1 MTSTDESSQLVSF
14 KQETE
19 RVDKLRNESFVKTF
33 PEFASW
39 YESI

>member
-1 MTSTDESSQLVSF
+1 MTSADESSELVSF

-19 RVDKLRNESFVKTF
+19 RVDKLRNESFVETF